1 MSIDL
6 STLPPPDVIEPLNFE
21 TIYATMKADAITAA
35 PELADVLAL
44 ESEPATKLLAVAA
57 YRELLMRA
65 RVNDAAR
72 SVMLAF
78 SRGSTLDHLVSL
90 FDVERADGEKDERL
104 VKRQQL
110 SLESYSSA
118 GPTLGYLYYALT
130 ASPSVRDAFVD
141 SPEPGTVRIVV
152 LAEPSDESPEGVPA
166 PTLLDSV
173 LSAANADD
181 VRPLCDTVIAVPAQ
195 VLTYELVASLD
206 LAPGVGASVVVD
218 AAGKAA
224 LDHAEEQF
232 MIGMD
237 ITVSGFKKALRRTGV
252 LRVNIVS
259 PIMPADDGGD
269 EDVLIS
275 VSNRQAA
282 RCVGITVMVNGA
294 AT

>member
-21 TIYATMKADAITAA
+21 TIYATMKADAIAAA

-78 SRGSTLDHLVSL
+78 SRNSTLDHLVSL
-90 FDVERADGEKDERL
+90 FGVERADGEKDERL

-118 GPTLGYLYYALT
+118 GPTLGYLYYALS

-141 SPEPGTVRIVV
+141 SPDPGTVRIVV
-152 LAEPSDESPEGVPA
+152 LAEPSEDSPGGAPA
-166 PTLLDSV
+166 PALLDRV

-206 LAPGVGASVVVD
+206 LAPGVGASVVLE
-218 AAGKAA
+218 AAKAA
-224 LDHAEEQF
+224 ALEHAEEQF
-232 MIGMD
+232 MIGLD

-259 PIMPADDGGD
+259 PVMPSDETSD

-282 RCVGITVMVNGA
+282 RCVGMTVMIDGEAV
-294 AT
+294 